1 MPNNQI
7 YLLFL
12 AFSLTLCEYIKY
24 DGSKLIPLSH
34 SPNED
39 YNASE
44 IVSTNTIS
52 QEMLSYYSWFASYG
66 YCEDI
71 EVPLF
76 CCITHLKFFNE
87 KWTIVSESSIEHYY
101 DYNFVLW
108 RSDEYKKYIIAVPG
122 TRNSILELLR
132 EAINTQLV
140 EYSLDDSGEEDINED
155 TDDDNGIKLVNYFYK
170 VAKKVKDII
179 FTTDVLADIADHSDY
194 QFVFTGHSLGASV
207 ASILLYDA
215 VNRNYIN
222 KVTNN
227 PAFIGFGMPRTGNKN
242 WVTDFNSKI
251 KNILRV
257 VRDGDIVTSLPYLP
271 INNPYKHLGGLIL
284 VNKEMTSMNYCPKDI
299 GEDYTD
305 DECIRSIIFETKYH
319 SYYFNPNVSF
329 STRCEEN

>member
-1 MPNNQI
+1 MPNSQF
-7 YLLFL
+7 LLLIFL
-12 AFSLTLCEYIKY
+12 FSFSLCEHTTY
-24 DGSKLIPLSH
+24 DGSQLIPLSH

-39 YNASE
+39 YDASE

-66 YCEDI
+66 YCEDM

-76 CCITHLKFFNE
+76 CCKSHINFFNNN
-87 KWTIVSESSIEHYY
+87 WTIISESSIDHYY

-108 RSDEYKKYIIAVPG
+108 KSDKYKKYIITFPG

-140 EYSLDDSGEEDINED
+140 DYSDE
-155 TDDDNGIKLVNYFYK
+155 DNGIKVVNYFYQ
-170 VAKKVKDII
+170 VAKKIKDII
-179 FTTDVLADIADHSDY
+179 FTTEVLGEIAAHPDY
-194 QFVFTGHSLGASV
+194 QFIFTGHSLGASV
-207 ASILLYDA
+207 ASVLLYDA
-215 VNRNYIN
+215 INRNYIN
-222 KVTNN
+222 KNTNN
-227 PAFIGFGMPRTGNKN
+227 PAFIGFGMPRTGNEN
-242 WVTDFNSKI
+242 WVTDFNTKV

-271 INNPYKHLGGLIL
+271 INNPYRHLGGLIL

-305 DECIRSIIFETKYH
+305 DECKRSISLDTKYH
-319 SYYFNPNVSF
+319 SYYFNPDVKF
-329 STRCEEN
+329 SSRCEEN